1 MVRSSTFLL
10 SSSVLEVVVNIAC
23 NVALINMERKEWV
36 GIKMIDFS
44 PLLTSPQKLG
54 RSQCGTEDKHI
65 LCKADMKNFKQ
76 CKVYLYYRFCSHIPT
91 RYSQQ
96 TQALRAHILIIIAS
110 PNLNFLS
117 PKPPKQVLRPNFP
130 KPVTSRGVFAII
142 LCKGCWMAEFHNF
155 KF

>member
-23 NVALINMERKEWV
+23 NVALNMERKEWL

-65 LCKADMKNFKQ
+65 LCKADMKNFK
-76 CKVYLYYRFCSHIPT
+76 
-91 RYSQQ
+91 
-96 TQALRAHILIIIAS
+96 
-110 PNLNFLS
+110 
-117 PKPPKQVLRPNFP
+117 
-130 KPVTSRGVFAII
+130 
-142 LCKGCWMAEFHNF
+142 
-155 KF
+155 